1 MVLINPGELMSWEEI
16 KQNIDIFRERAVNE
30 LLKIFDK
37 FKGIQNDPFKW
48 GDEVEFSLI
57 KFDHKEK
64 KAYLLL
70 KALDFFNNLQNLKET
85 DPRLEHVEFH
95 NEYTNYMIETVP
107 TWPNNDDFNVFPKL
121 EANMKLRREIVQSF
135 LSKDEQ
141 IISLTCFPMLG
152 CLNFTTP
159 SHKPTPQK
167 KFNSLFISDDIIL
180 DIPLFKVVTDNK
192 RERRNG
198 KSLGYLPIFVD
209 KNTPRPF
216 IEDLRSYDLINADD
230 NQKFVKPDQ
239 IYLDHDGFGMGC
251 SCIQVTFQGESLNQA
266 CYLYDQLTPLAPIIL
281 ALSASSPIWKG
292 YLADVDCRW
301 NSLKQ
306 VMDDRTREELGLEP
320 LKNNP
325 FKLKKSRFDTT
336 EVYLSQ
342 EASRYN
348 DFDLDKDNLVYE
360 KLVSNG
366 MHSQLA
372 LHFAGMFTRDPIFL
386 FKDHL
391 SNNDENFVMNFELF
405 NCSNWRLLRFK
416 PPPIKSESSLNR
428 IGWRV
433 EFRPT
438 ELQLTDFQNT
448 AFATFIILLTR
459 AIIDKKLNFL
469 VNITQVDANMN
480 EAVKRNACLEGK
492 FGFRQ
497 NIYSN
502 DDVEVREMS
511 INQIINGSESF
522 KGLVPIVKDYL
533 KTVQI
538 TKENM
543 EKVEKYLRLFEMRAN
558 GKLMTPASFMRK
570 SVLEHHSY
578 KQDSHIN
585 DEINY
590 DLMCKLAKISD
601 GSYECPELTP
611 L

>member
-1 MVLINPGELMSWEEI
+1 
-16 KQNIDIFRERAVNE
+16 
-30 LLKIFDK
+30 
-37 FKGIQNDPFKW
+37 
-48 GDEVEFSLI
+48 
-57 KFDHKEK
+57 
-64 KAYLLL
+64 
-70 KALDFFNNLQNLKET
+70 
-85 DPRLEHVEFH
+85 
-95 NEYTNYMIETVP
+95 
-107 TWPNNDDFNVFPKL
+107 
-121 EANMKLRREIVQSF
+121 
-135 LSKDEQ
+135 
-141 IISLTCFPMLG
+141 
-152 CLNFTTP
+152 
-159 SHKPTPQK
+159 
-167 KFNSLFISDDIIL
+167 
-180 DIPLFKVVTDNK
+180 
-192 RERRNG
+192 
-198 KSLGYLPIFVD
+198 
-209 KNTPRPF
+209 
-216 IEDLRSYDLINADD
+216 
-230 NQKFVKPDQ
+230 
-239 IYLDHDGFGMGC
+239 
-251 SCIQVTFQGESLNQA
+251 
-266 CYLYDQLTPLAPIIL
+266 
-281 ALSASSPIWKG
+281 
-292 YLADVDCRW
+292 
-301 NSLKQ
+301 
-306 VMDDRTREELGLEP
+306 
-320 LKNNP
+320 
-325 FKLKKSRFDTT
+325 
-336 EVYLSQ
+336 
-342 EASRYN
+342 
-348 DFDLDKDNLVYE
+348 
-360 KLVSNG
+360 
-366 MHSQLA
+366 
-372 LHFAGMFTRDPIFL
+372 
-386 FKDHL
+386 
-391 SNNDENFVMNFELF
+391 MNFELF